1 MVQLTALRGL
11 EMSPSF
17 SPDGTQVAFSWNGEN
32 EDNFDVYL
40 KIVGSSEV
48 RRLTTDSAP
57 DVNPAWSPDGRQI
70 AFVRQRPEAHGGAT
84 IQLVSPLGGADRM
97 LSDFRVPI
105 TWLPDSCAIVW
116 SPDGRWVAASGDAS
130 HERANENAGLYLIPV
145 AGGAARPLTH
155 ATAPSRRT
163 LRRHSHP
170 MAVAWRTRPVMP
182 A

>member
-1 MVQLTALRGL
+1 MQLTVFRGL

-17 SPDGTQVAFSWNGEN
+17 SPDGTQVAFSWNGEK
-32 EDNFDVYL
+32 EDNFDIYL

-84 IQLVSPLGGADRM
+84 IQLVSPLGGADRK

-105 TWLPDSCAIVW
+105 TWLPDSSAIVW
-116 SPDGRWVAASGDAS
+116 SPDGRWVAASRDAS
-130 HERANENAGLYLIPV
+130 QRSNETPDSISFQSRAVRLVL
-145 AGGAARPLTH
+145 
-155 ATAPSRRT
+155 
-163 LRRHSHP
+163 
-170 MAVAWRTRPVMP
+170 
-182 A
+182 